1 MIIIGLDNFNI
12 IQLSKDFIIFRD
24 MQDVPE
30 TFVILNIGDILN
42 IRRLFAIK
50 RASRYTPTHAN
61 RRNEEKKLKRKRV
74 TTN

>member
-1 MIIIGLDNFNI
+1 
-12 IQLSKDFIIFRD
+12 

-42 IRRLFAIK
+42 IWRLFAIK

-61 RRNEEKKLKRKRV
+61 RRNEEKKKKSYNQLTTPQKQKTKRIRKNQV
-74 TTN
+74 YIYVIQL